1 VPAYVIAN
9 VDVRDP
15 EAYEEYRA
23 LVPAT
28 IAEHGGHYLARGGAT
43 EVSEGDWEPKRLVI
57 VEFPSVEE
65 ARAWVRSESYEPV
78 KAIRHRTADTQLV
91 IVDGVAGL

>member
-28 IAEHGGHYLARGGAT
+28 IAEHGGRYTARGGAT
-43 EVSEGDWEPKRLVI
+43 EVAEGDWKPKRLVI
-57 VEFPSVEE
+57 VEFPSVENAPPGC
-65 ARAWVRSESYEPV
+65 ARRATSRSRRS
-78 KAIRHRTADTQLV
+78 ATAPPTPSS
-91 IVDGVAGL
+91 

>member
-15 EAYEEYRA
+15 EAYEEYRD

-28 IAEHGGHYLARGGAT
+28 IAEHGGRYLARGGET
-43 EVSEGDWEPKRLVI
+43 EVVEGDWEPKRLVI
-57 VEFPSVEE
+57 VEFPSLE
-65 ARAWVRSESYEPV
+65 AARGWVDSETYGPV
-78 KAIRHRTADTQLV
+78 RAIRHRTADTQLV
-91 IVDGVAGL
+91 IVDGVAG